1 MYLIQHRVILKVCS
15 FHSDEDPLY
24 ATVSI
29 SLPAKIYVAMIPFD
43 MVWKW
48 NLLKTFLILVFGECL
63 HLHLHQMASSYGVL
77 NSLVTDFKFPKTIDH

>member
-43 MVWKW
+43 MV
-48 NLLKTFLILVFGECL
+48 
-63 HLHLHQMASSYGVL
+63 
-77 NSLVTDFKFPKTIDH
+77 